1 MRRIR
6 EKSIVVKK
14 NGSVL
19 SANSEDMRVEVKV
32 PVLPES
38 VSDGELIVWNKSEGD
53 AVQRDEVLA
62 ELETD
67 KVVLEIPAPQDGV
80 LEQILIKAGTTVTS
94 EEIIAVINSQSD
106 GAASAPKNSPAKSE
120 RSKLSS
126 TDAAPPVVMKPGA
139 PALSPAVR
147 KLVEQHELD
156 PSGIAGTGKGGRITK
171 EDVLGHL
178 SDLSEALKPGVA
190 AAQKPASS
198 ARATLDVVPDVAVSN
213 DDENVEPSVESSA
226 ESGAERNKGVDMEG
240 ALDDIESILSPE
252 ATVFALADDAAMA
265 ALEKEAAASSTPSSV
280 APAVKP
286 STAPSMSPA
295 IPTYHHGG
303 ERVETREPMSR
314 LRSRIAERLVEA
326 QQTAAIL
333 TTFNEVNLQPVM
345 DLRKRY
351 QADFQQRHGV
361 KLGFMSFFVKAC
373 AEALELFPVIN
384 ASVEGKEIVY
394 HEFYDIG
401 IAVGS
406 PRGLV
411 VPILR
416 DCDRLGFADIES
428 SIKDFSA
435 RAQDN
440 SLGMDDLTGGTFT
453 ISNGG
458 VYGSMLSTPILNPPQ
473 SAILG
478 MHNIQQRPV
487 VIDGE
492 IVARPMMYL
501 ALSYDHRIID
511 GKEAVQFLVAVKE
524 SLEDPAR
531 LLLQV

>member
-1 MRRIR
+1 MVEKNSSVQSVGSEATRI
-6 EKSIVVKK
+6 
-14 NGSVL
+14 
-19 SANSEDMRVEVKV
+19 EVKV

-38 VSDGELIVWNKSEGD
+38 VSDGELIAWNKSEGD
-53 AVQRDEVLA
+53 EVQRDEVLA

-67 KVVLEIPAPQDGV
+67 KVVLEIPAPQAGV
-80 LEQILIKAGTTVTS
+80 LEQILIKAGTIVTS
-94 EEIIAVINSQSD
+94 EEIIAVIHRYSSQA
-106 GAASAPKNSPAKSE
+106 GRPTPTAQNVPTKSE
-120 RSKLSS
+120 RTKLSS
-126 TDAAPPVVMKPGA
+126 TDSAPPVAMKPGT

-178 SDLSEALKPGVA
+178 ADLSEALKPGVSA
-190 AAQKPASS
+190 GQKPKVSF
-198 ARATLDVVPDVAVSN
+198 DVVPDVAVLDAEPDAGPSAQL
-213 DDENVEPSVESSA
+213 DVEPNV
-226 ESGAERNKGVDMEG
+226 GPDMEG

-265 ALEKEAAASSTPSSV
+265 ALEKESAASSLTPPVPPSPV
-280 APAVKP
+280 IPA
-286 STAPSMSPA
+286 
-295 IPTYHHGG
+295 YHHGG

-314 LRSRIAERLVEA
+314 LRARIAERLVEA

-351 QADFQQRHGV
+351 QSDFQKRHGV

-416 DCDRLGFADIES
+416 DCDGLGFADIETA
-428 SIKDFSA
+428 IKDFST

-440 SLGMDDLTGGTFT
+440 RLGMDDLTGGTFT